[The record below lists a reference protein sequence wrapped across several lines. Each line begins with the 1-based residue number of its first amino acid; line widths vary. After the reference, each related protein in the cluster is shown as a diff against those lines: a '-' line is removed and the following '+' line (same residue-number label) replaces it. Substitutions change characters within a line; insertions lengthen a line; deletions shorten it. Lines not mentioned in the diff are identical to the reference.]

1 MVEANVKIIAEL
13 KYFLECASKDAD
25 IRRLVT
31 ESKNDF
37 TSERKYPLKRIAGI
51 IINTP
56 KRSLS
61 IEIQKFFDS
70 LGKDLESC
78 TKVAFS
84 YF

>member
-13 KYFLECASKDAD
+13 KYFLECVSNYTD

-37 TSERKYPLKRIAGI
+37 TRERKLPLERIAGI
-51 IINTP
+51 IINMP

-61 IEIQKFFDS
+61 RDTRV
-70 LGKDLESC
+70 L
-78 TKVAFS
+78 
-84 YF
+84 